1 MVTCVVEEP
10 EKPTRGQG
18 DHNQKS
24 LVPIRQEGERT
35 EVVSAEPGRQENHNE
50 PVWQE
55 VESQKR
61 QLCCWRCSPPPA
73 SGRAHPEA
81 SWHGSLKKCSL

>member
-24 LVPIRQEGERT
+24 LIPIRQEGERT
-35 EVVSAEPGRQENHNE
+35 EVVSAEPGRQKNHRE
-50 PVWQE
+50 PVW
-55 VESQKR
+55 
-61 QLCCWRCSPPPA
+61 
-73 SGRAHPEA
+73 
-81 SWHGSLKKCSL
+81 